1 MSSFLASPNP
11 ARVLKIMR
19 KWCHYRGVVNGFWLV
34 SARGQRADLPEGGEM
49 VPKGRQTWCHLPPR
63 SLGFCGINGCKEEM
77 DTLRVAGL
85 DLY

>member
-1 MSSFLASPNP
+1 MGVPNCYQDGASP
-11 ARVLKIMR
+11 
-19 KWCHYRGVVNGFWLV
+19 GEG
-34 SARGQRADLPEGGEM
+34 ARGQRADLPEGGEM